1 MAANWERL
9 HEVIENRHAY
19 FERGLSRA
27 VEYVR
32 NSIREVFFI
41 TTKDVRE
48 TLLSNRKVDPMVT
61 KHVVH
66 YTSLQALFMMLNGS
80 AEPIKLPHGTGK
92 NRPTDERFLRVYDSA
107 NLNDP
112 SEGAYLMKRFRTE
125 KYNDMR
131 IPAYIASFIR
141 PDKKAKDPV
150 RKARNNLVFW
160 RHYGDDGRGCSI
172 SIPVDRFTP
181 NQDGL
186 KLQAVAYGN
195 SAAHK
200 AAVQL
205 RPAVKMLDEM
215 LSKDLDPA
223 IQREVATVIR
233 DGLGEIPYL
242 FKSSAFKYEK
252 ECRIVATES
261 TFKGYGDVRHDFE
274 RRSGKSGR
282 IRMYGRH
289 PLLTITNILSTGS
302 VITLGPDVAN
312 VDYVE
317 YALEQ
322 LLRSLDI
329 RDLPIERSEI
339 PYRRT

>member
-9 HEVIENRHAY
+9 QEVIENRHAY

-32 NSIREVFFI
+32 NSIREVFLNA
-41 TTKDVRE
+41 TNDVKE
-48 TLLSNRKVDPMVT
+48 TLLSNHKVDPMVT

-80 AEPIKLPHGTGK
+80 AEPIKLPRGTRK
-92 NRPTDERFLRVYDSA
+92 SRPTDERFLRLYDSA

-112 SEGAYLMKRFRTE
+112 SEGAYLMERFRTE
-125 KYNDMR
+125 TYNEMR
-131 IPAYIASFIR
+131 IPAYIASFIS

-150 RKARNNLVFW
+150 PKARNSLVFW

-172 SIPVDRFTP
+172 SIPVDSLTR
-181 NQDGL
+181 NQHGL
-186 KLQAVAYGN
+186 ILRTVAYTS
-195 SAAHK
+195 SAADK
-200 AAVQL
+200 AAAQL
-205 RPAVKMLDEM
+205 RPGVQMLDKM
-215 LSKDLDPA
+215 MSKDLDPDVRREIA
-223 IQREVATVIR
+223 IVIR
-233 DGLGEIPYL
+233 DGLGVIPYL
-242 FKSSAFKYEK
+242 YKSSVYKYEQ
-252 ECRIVATES
+252 ECRIVAMES
-261 TFKGYGDVRHDFE
+261 AFRKYDGISYDFE
-274 RRSGKSGR
+274 KRVGTSGR

-289 PLLTITNILSTGS
+289 ALLTMTNILSTGS
-302 VITLGPDVAN
+302 VITLGPDVPN

-322 LLRSLDI
+322 LLRSLDR

>member
-9 HEVIENRHAY
+9 QEAIANRHAY
-19 FERGLSRA
+19 FERGLPRA
-27 VEYVR
+27 VDYVR
-32 NSIREVFFI
+32 NSIREVFLNA
-41 TTKDVRE
+41 TSDVRE
-48 TLLSNRKVDPMVT
+48 TLLSNHKVDPIVT
-61 KHVVH
+61 TDVVH
-66 YTSLQALFMMLNGS
+66 YTSLLALFMMLNGS
-80 AEPIKLPHGTGK
+80 AEPIKLPHGPRK
-92 NRPTDERFLRVYDSA
+92 SRPTDERFLRLYDSA

-125 KYNDMR
+125 TYNVMR

-141 PDKKAKDPV
+141 PDKKRKDPV
-150 RKARNNLVFW
+150 LEARNNLVFW

-186 KLQAVAYGN
+186 ILRAVAYGN
-195 SAAHK
+195 SAAEK
-200 AAVQL
+200 AAVEL
-205 RPAVKMLDEM
+205 RPAVKMFDKM

-223 IQREVATVIR
+223 IQREVAIVIR

-242 FKSSAFKYEK
+242 YKSSAYKYEK

-261 TFKGYGDVRHDFE
+261 TFKGYGPVRHDCE
-274 RRSGKSGR
+274 ARSCKSGR

-289 PLLTITNILSTGS
+289 PLLTTTNILSTGS
-302 VITLGPDVAN
+302 VITLGPDVSN
-312 VDYVE
+312 VDYVK